1 MGNLFSKNSAPKPP
15 SASSLAA
22 AQTGSNVGTAI
33 ANANLGYVNQV
44 TPDGSLTY
52 SQTGTY
58 NYRDPASGQTYAIP
72 RYTATQTLSPASQN
86 IYNLGKQTETN
97 LADIGA
103 QQSGAIKSHLSQPF
117 RFAQSQIQLPG
128 LQDSIAGAGDITRT
142 YGTDFSADRQRVE
155 DALMARMNP
164 QLDRDREALRTQLV
178 NQGLNIGTEA
188 YTRAMDDFGRNVN
201 DARYGAILSA
211 GQEQSRLA
219 NLEAQRA
226 GFENAAQ
233 AQQFGQNVS
242 GAQFGNQVRQQGFA
256 NQTALQGTQDQRALT
271 ERNQPLNEIAALL
284 SGSQVAQPAF
294 ASVPTQQMPN
304 TDVAGIMN
312 SAYANQYNAWN
323 NQQQQGQQL
332 FGGLLGLGAN
342 MLIR

>member
-1 MGNLFSKNSAPKPP
+1 MSNLFGKGSAPKPP
-15 SASSLAA
+15 SASSLAS

-44 TPDGSLTY
+44 TPDGNLTY
-52 SQTGTY
+52 SQSGTFDWKDPSSGKTY
-58 NYRDPASGQTYAIP
+58 NIP
-72 RYTATQTLSPASQN
+72 RFTATQTLSPSSQN

-97 LADIGA
+97 LADIGS

-117 RFAQSQIQLPG
+117 SFGQSQIQLPN
-128 LQDSIAGAGDITRT
+128 LQDGIAGAGDIRKT

-164 QLDRDREALRTQLV
+164 QLDRDREALRTQMV

-188 YTRAMDDFGRNVN
+188 YSRGMEDFGRNVN

-211 GQEQSRLA
+211 GQEQSRLSD
-219 NLEAQRA
+219 LEANRA

-233 AQQFGQNVS
+233 AQQFGQNTS
-242 GAQFGNQVRQQGFA
+242 TAQFGNQVRQQGFA

-271 ERNQPLNEIAALL
+271 QRNQPLNEIAALL
-284 SGSQVAQPAF
+284 SGSQVAQPNF

-312 SAYANQYNAWN
+312 SAYSNQYNAWN
-323 NQQQQGQQL
+323 QRQQQGQSTL
-332 FGGLLGLGAN
+332 GGILGFGAN
-342 MLIR
+342 LLL

>member
-1 MGNLFSKNSAPKPP
+1 MSNLFGKNSAPKPP
-15 SASSLAA
+15 SASSLAS

-44 TPDGSLTY
+44 TPDGNLTY
-52 SQTGTY
+52 SQSGTFDWK
-58 NYRDPASGQTYAIP
+58 DPTSGQTYNIP
-72 RYTATQTLSPASQN
+72 RFTATQTLSPASQN

-117 RFAQSQIQLPG
+117 RFAQSQIQMPN
-128 LQDSIAGAGDITRT
+128 LQDGIAGGGDIRKT

-164 QLDRDREALRTQLV
+164 QLDRDRETLRTQLV

-188 YTRAMDDFGRNVN
+188 YSRGMEDFGKNVN
-201 DARYGAILSA
+201 DARFGAILSA

-219 NLEAQRA
+219 DLEAQRA

-233 AQQFGQNVS
+233 AQQFGQNTS
-242 GAQFGNQVRQQGFA
+242 QAQFGNQAKQQGFA
-256 NQTALQGTQDQRALT
+256 NQVAMQGQQDQRDLT
-271 ERNQPLNEIAALL
+271 QRNQPLNEIAALL
-284 SGSQVAQPAF
+284 SGSQVSQPNF

-323 NQQQQGQQL
+323 NRQQQGQS
-332 FGGLLGLGAN
+332 FMGGILGLGAN
-342 MLIR
+342 LLL

>member
-1 MGNLFSKNSAPKPP
+1 MGIFSKNSAPKPP
-15 SASSLAA
+15 SASSLAS
-22 AQTGSNVGTAI
+22 AQTGANVGTAI

-52 SQTGTY
+52 SQSGNYDWKDPTTGKTY
-58 NYRDPASGQTYAIP
+58 SIP
-72 RYTATQTLSPASQN
+72 KFTATQTLSPASQN

-97 LADIGA
+97 LADIGS

-117 RFAQSQIQLPG
+117 KFAQSQINLPG
-128 LQDSIAGAGDITRT
+128 LQDSIASAGDVRRS

-155 DALMARMNP
+155 EALMARMNP
-164 QLDRDREALRTQLV
+164 QLDRDRESLRTQLV

-188 YTRAMDDFGRNVN
+188 YTRAMEDFGRNAN

-219 NLEAQRA
+219 GLEAQRA

-242 GAQFGNQVRQQGFA
+242 GAQFGNQVRQQGFG
-256 NQTALQGTQDQRALT
+256 NQVALQGTQDQRAMA

-284 SGSQVAQPAF
+284 SGSQVAQPNF

-304 TDVAGIMN
+304 TDIAGIMN

-332 FGGLLGLGAN
+332 LGGVLGLGAN
-342 MLIR
+342 LLI

>member
-1 MGNLFSKNSAPKPP
+1 MGSLFSKNSAPKPP
-15 SASSLAA
+15 SASSLAS
-22 AQTGSNVGTAI
+22 AQTGSNIGTAI

-52 SQTGTY
+52 SQRGTY
-58 NYRDPASGQTYAIP
+58 NFVDPTTGKSYGIP
-72 RYTATQTLSPASQN
+72 QYQATQTLSPASQK
-86 IYNLGKQTETN
+86 IYNLGKKTETN
-97 LADIGA
+97 LAQIGA
-103 QQSGAIKSHLSQPF
+103 DQSGAIRSHLSKPF
-117 RFAQSQIQLPG
+117 KFAQSQIRLPNM
-128 LQDSIAGAGDITRT
+128 QESIPGAGEVRRS
-142 YGTDFSADRQRVE
+142 YGTDFSADRQKVE

-164 QLDRDREALRTQLV
+164 QLDRDRESLRTQLV

-188 YTRAMDDFGRNVN
+188 YTRAMEDFGRNAN
-201 DARYGAILSA
+201 DARFGAILSA

-219 NLEAQRA
+219 DLEAQRA

-233 AQQFGQNVS
+233 AQQFGQNTS
-242 GAQFGNQVRQQGFA
+242 QAQFGNQVRQQGFA

-284 SGSQVAQPAF
+284 SGSQVAMPNF

-312 SAYANQYNAWN
+312 SAYANQFNAWN
-323 NQQQQGQQL
+323 NRQQQGQQL
-332 FGGLLGLGAN
+332 AGGILGLGAN
-342 MLIR
+342 LLI